1 MLHKGLHFNKCTLTH
16 KKRRTSLLATQ
27 KGSTATNKQIAM
39 YTHTQ
44 EKATGYVYLLATQKV
59 RTFQLYLIICTMK
72 VHYSTV
78 KLIFLYYQRKEK
90 KIRSK
95 S

>member
-16 KKRRTSLLATQ
+16 KKRRTSILATQ

-44 EKATGYVYLLATQKV
+44 EKAMYIY
-59 RTFQLYLIICTMK
+59 
-72 VHYSTV
+72 
-78 KLIFLYYQRKEK
+78 
-90 KIRSK
+90 
-95 S
+95 